1 MHCTLN
7 FSYTQD
13 MLTLHKATEEIK
25 AILKWGLIVIISFI
39 LLILVFRVGRNI
51 KEYFFPTPPP
61 PPTVSF
67 GKLPRILFPANAID
81 EEKAR
86 RFTYTLNTISG
97 KLPTFKNQAFV
108 YKTVSLSPNLL
119 ALQKAKDRVAK
130 IGFSLE
136 PTLLSETTYQWESSP
151 SRKIVLDILSSNFN
165 LSSNYFSDPNVLS
178 AQNLP
183 DENGAIE
190 KATSFLNSISS
201 FPSDIDAS
209 KTKTTLL
216 TIEGSNLTPAPSLS
230 KAKLIRVDF
239 FQKDINNLPIFYP
252 TPLSSS
258 MNVFV
263 ASGIYEPQ
271 IVEAN
276 FFHQDISEI
285 SATYPIKTADQA
297 FSELKKGKAY
307 IAAYFGETQEISTK
321 NVFLGYYISGGYQ
334 DYLLP
339 IIIFEGNNGF
349 YAYVT
354 AIKNDWFKD

>member
-1 MHCTLN
+1 
-7 FSYTQD
+7 
-13 MLTLHKATEEIK
+13 MLTLHKATEGIK
-25 AILKWGLIVIISFI
+25 KILKWGLIAAVSLI
-39 LLILVFRVGRNI
+39 LLLIIFRVGGNI

-61 PPTVSF
+61 SPTVSF

-81 EEKAR
+81 EEKAH
-86 RFTYTLNTISG
+86 RFTYALNTISG

-108 YKTVSLSPNLL
+108 YKTVFLPPSLL
-119 ALQKAKDRVAK
+119 ALQKAKNRVAK

-151 SRKIVLDILSSNFN
+151 SRRIVLDILSSNFN
-165 LSSNYFSDPNVLS
+165 LSSNYVFDPKVLS

-183 DENGAIE
+183 SENEAIE

-216 TIEGSNLTPAPSLS
+216 TIEDSNLAPVASLS

-252 TPLSSS
+252 NPVSSS

-263 ASGIYEPQ
+263 ASGTYEPQ

-276 FFHQDISEI
+276 SFHQDISEI
-285 SATYPIKTADQA
+285 SATYPIKTADEA
-297 FSELKKGKAY
+297 FAQLKNGKAY
-307 IAAYFGETQEISTK
+307 IAAYFGEGKEVKIAR
-321 NVFLGYYISGGYQ
+321 VFLGYYASEEKQ

-339 IIIFEGNNGF
+339 IIVFEGNNGF
-349 YAYVT
+349 FAYVT
-354 AIKNDWFKD
+354 AIKDEWLKD